1 YLDENFRLFWINRN
15 NIIKSLLYCSIAL
28 NGFLVGYS
36 FSITKPP
43 KIKHKIQK
51 IFSLKPLKLINL
63 ILFVLFLTQI
73 DSTFLDSALYGDRKM
88 SSLLGYAILF
98 YETSFIALTV
108 HIIRNTIIDEKR
120 LVLKEYIQHYG
131 YCFYIFLAYLLCT
144 LFSGDRGPIIYLI
157 LMVAFGYVFIA
168 NINIS
173 TIKFY
178 IVFFGSAIA
187 VSLLGIIRRFSLQKG
202 AIDNVLSADYYNRY
216 YPNSVMPFTKELAG
230 SIRTVHI
237 GIDAVPEKYD
247 FFYGLFTFQNF
258 SLIIPGFNGFINNN
272 LGINLEYLTSAKF
285 LTFIDLGASATW
297 GIGTSAV
304 ADVYLDFGVLGL
316 ILIFFFFG
324 YFSRKIE
331 VNVMVF

>member
-1 YLDENFRLFWINRN
+1 
-15 NIIKSLLYCSIAL
+15 
-28 NGFLVGYS
+28 
-36 FSITKPP
+36 
-43 KIKHKIQK
+43 
-51 IFSLKPLKLINL
+51 
-63 ILFVLFLTQI
+63 
-73 DSTFLDSALYGDRKM
+73 
-88 SSLLGYAILF
+88 
-98 YETSFIALTV
+98 
-108 HIIRNTIIDEKR
+108 
-120 LVLKEYIQHYG
+120 
-131 YCFYIFLAYLLCT
+131 
-144 LFSGDRGPIIYLI
+144 
-157 LMVAFGYVFIA
+157 
-168 NINIS
+168 
-173 TIKFY
+173 
-178 IVFFGSAIA
+178 
-187 VSLLGIIRRFSLQKG
+187 
-202 AIDNVLSADYYNRY
+202 Y

-331 VNVMVF
+331 VNVMVFSTIQVIPLIVYILYFGFSIYISRSNIFVPLVKLPYVLIFYYFVIATNRTKV